1 MKMHALA
8 EKEASSAMEGK
19 TGTTQ
24 PDKQQ
29 VHPCTAQLEGSTGC
43 EEHSYKGR
51 QERTGCL
58 QRNLGS

>member
-43 EEHSYKGR
+43 EEHS
-51 QERTGCL
+51 
-58 QRNLGS
+58 